1 MSSAD
6 TIPYQQKASNKVQ
19 FSKWLN
25 FGVPRLLLTL
35 RLFCVDMIEKLEEI
49 KNRFEEVGQLIVQPD
64 TVSDMK
70 KFSQLSKE
78 YKDLEKVVNKY
89 AEYNAALTGLQHAKE
104 VLEEEKD
111 EELRELAKMELD
123 ELTPKRDALEKELK
137 ELLMPK
143 DPNDDKNCIV
153 EIRAGTGGDEA
164 AIFAGDLWRMYQR
177 FCDRRGLKMQVMDV
191 TEDTASGYKEV
202 ISTVEGDGAFGI
214 FKYESGVHRVQRV
227 PETETQGRVH
237 TSAASVIVLPE
248 AEEVDVQINPADL
261 EYQTARSSGAGG
273 QNVNKVETKVQLTHK
288 PTGIVVVCQIE
299 RSQHGNRERAL
310 QMLRTKL
317 YEMELEKKNAAT
329 TASRR
334 SQVRSGDRSEKI
346 RTYNYPQSR
355 VTDHRISYT
364 QHNLP
369 AIMNGEI
376 DDFIE
381 QLKIAEAAEKM
392 AEGK

>member
-1 MSSAD
+1 
-6 TIPYQQKASNKVQ
+6 
-19 FSKWLN
+19 
-25 FGVPRLLLTL
+25 
-35 RLFCVDMIEKLEEI
+35 MIEKLEEI
-49 KNRFEEVGQLIVQPD
+49 KHRFEEVGQLIVQPD
-64 TVSDMK
+64 AVSDIK
-70 KFSQLSKE
+70 KFSQLNKE
-78 YKDLEKVVNKY
+78 YKDLEKVVRKY
-89 AEYNAALTGLQHAKE
+89 DAYAFVLSGLKHAKE
-104 VLEEEKD
+104 VLEREKD
-111 EELRELAKMELD
+111 SELRELAKMEID
-123 ELTPKRDALEKELK
+123 ELIPKRDALESELK
-137 ELLMPK
+137 EMLMPK
-143 DPNDDKNCIV
+143 DPNDNKNCIL

-164 AIFAGDLWRMYQR
+164 AIFAGDLFRMYQR
-177 FCDRRGLKMQVMDV
+177 YCDRKGFKLLVMDV
-191 TEDTASGYKEV
+191 TEGTAGGYKEV
-202 ISTVEGDGAFGI
+202 ISEVEGDGAYGI

-227 PETETQGRVH
+227 PETEQQGRVH

-248 AEEVDVQINPADL
+248 AEDVDIEINPADL
-261 EYQTARSSGAGG
+261 EFQTARSSGAGG

-288 PTGIVVVCQIE
+288 PSGIVVVCQVE

-317 YEMELEKKNAAT
+317 YEREVERKQAEVG
-329 TASRR
+329 ASRR

-355 VTDHRISYT
+355 VTDHRIAFT

-392 AEGK
+392 AEGADRD

>member
-1 MSSAD
+1 
-6 TIPYQQKASNKVQ
+6 
-19 FSKWLN
+19 
-25 FGVPRLLLTL
+25 LL
-35 RLFCVDMIEKLEEI
+35 
-49 KNRFEEVGQLIVQPD
+49 VQPD
-64 TVSDMK
+64 TVSDRK

-78 YKDLEKVVNKY
+78 YKDLEKIVIKY
-89 AEYNAALTGLQHAKE
+89 NQYKAVLDGLQHAKD
-104 VLEEEKD
+104 LLQKEKD
-111 EELRELAKMELD
+111 AEMRELAKMELD
-123 ELTPKRDALEKELK
+123 ELTPQSEVLEAEIK

-143 DPNDDKNCIV
+143 DPNDYKNAIL

-177 FCDRRGLKMQVMDV
+177 FCDRKGLKMQVVDV
-191 TEDTASGYKEV
+191 TEGTAGGYKEV
-202 ISTVEGDGAFGI
+202 ISTIEGEGAFGI

-227 PETETQGRVH
+227 PATETQGRVH
-237 TSAASVIVLPE
+237 TSAASVVVLPE
-248 AEEVDVQINPADL
+248 AEEVDVEINPADL

-288 PTGIVVVCQIE
+288 PTGIMVTCQIE

-317 YEMELEKKNAAT
+317 YEIEFEKKNKEIGD
-329 TASRR
+329 SRR

-355 VTDHRISYT
+355 VTDHRIGYT

-369 AIMNGEI
+369 AVMNGEV
-376 DDFIE
+376 DEFIN
-381 QLKIAEAAEKM
+381 QLKIAETAERM
-392 AEGK
+392 VEGK

>member
-1 MSSAD
+1 
-6 TIPYQQKASNKVQ
+6 
-19 FSKWLN
+19 
-25 FGVPRLLLTL
+25 
-35 RLFCVDMIEKLEEI
+35 MIEKLEEI
-49 KNRFEEVGQLIVQPD
+49 KHRFEEVGQLIVQPD
-64 TVSDMK
+64 TVSDIK
-70 KFSQLSKE
+70 RFSQLSKE
-78 YKDLEKVVNKY
+78 YKDLEKVVRKY
-89 AEYNAALTGLQHAKE
+89 DEYRRALDGVQHAKE
-104 VLEEEKD
+104 LLEQEKD
-111 EELRELAKMELD
+111 AEMRELAKMELD
-123 ELTPKRDALEKELK
+123 ELTPKRDRLEQELK
-137 ELLMPK
+137 ELLMPR

-164 AIFAGDLWRMYQR
+164 AIFAGDLYRMYQR
-177 FCDRRGLKMQVMDV
+177 FCDRRGLKMIVMDF
-191 TEDTASGYKEV
+191 TEGTAGGYKEI
-202 ISTVEGDGAFGI
+202 ISTVEGEGAFGI

-227 PETETQGRVH
+227 PATEQQGRVH
-237 TSAASVIVLPE
+237 TSAASVVVLPE
-248 AEEVDVQINPADL
+248 AEEVDVQLNPADL
-261 EYQTARSSGAGG
+261 EFQTARSSGAGG

-288 PTGIVVVCQIE
+288 PSGIVVVCQVE

-317 YEMELEKKNAAT
+317 YEIEVEKQQAAIG
-329 TASRR
+329 ASRR

-355 VTDHRISYT
+355 VTDHRIGYT

-369 AIMNGEI
+369 AILNGEI